1 MDGYDVVILGGGPGG
16 YVAAIRAA
24 QLKLKTALVE
34 RDEVGGICLNW
45 GCIPSKALLRNAEI
59 LSLFHHATEYGIR
72 VDGVQADFGAAID
85 RSRGVVDRMVKG
97 VQFLL
102 RKHGVTT
109 YRGSGTLRSASEIE
123 ISDGSRLSAK
133 QIILATGARA
143 RELPGIAI
151 DRERV
156 ITSREALERREL
168 PASAVI
174 IGAGPVGME
183 FAYVWRSYG
192 AEVTLVEALPHL
204 LPQEDEEIS
213 TIAEKEFAKQ
223 GMTVLTGAKVVSAR
237 AHANEGGA
245 VVEVETPEGV
255 KKLSAEVALVGIG
268 VQGNSDNLGLE
279 ALGVRLERSFVP
291 VDERM
296 ATNVPGVYAIGDLT
310 GPPLLAHVA
319 SAQGVN
325 CVETIA
331 GLEPPALDYEQMP
344 RATYCQPEVASIG
357 LTEAQARERGLKY
370 TVGRFPFRANGRALA
385 LAEQEGMVKLLA
397 EQGSGDLLGVHLIG
411 PGVTE
416 LLGELSLARSLEA
429 TPEALGYAVH
439 AHPTLSEA
447 VKEAALSARGEVIH
461 VWQG

>member
-1 MDGYDVVILGGGPGG
+1 MDEFDVVIIGGGPGG

-24 QLKLKTALVE
+24 QLRLKTALVE

-59 LSLFHHATEYGIR
+59 LSLFHHATEFGIR
-72 VDGVQADFGAAID
+72 VDGVQADFGSAID

-102 RKHGVTT
+102 RKHGVQT
-109 YRGSGTLRSASEIE
+109 YHGTGTLRSPSEIE
-123 ISDGSRLSAK
+123 VSDGSRLAAK
-133 QIILATGARA
+133 HVILATGARA
-143 RELPGIAI
+143 RELPGIVI

-156 ITSREALERREL
+156 ITSREALERKAL

-192 AEVTLVEALPHL
+192 AAVTLVEALPHL

-223 GMTVLTGAKVVSAR
+223 GMTILTGAKVVSAR
-237 AHANEGGA
+237 AIANEGGA
-245 VVEVETPEGV
+245 EVAVETADGV
-255 KKLSAEVALVGIG
+255 KKLQAEVALVGIG
-268 VQGNSDNLGLE
+268 VQGNSDGLGLE
-279 ALGVRLERSFVP
+279 ALGVHVERTFVP
-291 VDERM
+291 VDARM
-296 ATNVPGVYAIGDLT
+296 ATNVPDVYAIGDLT

-331 GLEPPALDYEQMP
+331 GLTPPALDYEQMP

-357 LTEAQARERGLKY
+357 LTEAQARERGLQY

-385 LAEQEGMVKLLA
+385 MAEAEGMVKLLA

-429 TPEALGYAVH
+429 TPESLGYAVH